1 MIPQSI
7 EGRLRKK
14 ILEGMPF
21 ILGTTLGESTD
32 SLFDE
37 SLVREC
43 AVLFARML
51 S

>member
-14 ILEGMPF
+14 ILEG
-21 ILGTTLGESTD
+21 LGTTLGESTD